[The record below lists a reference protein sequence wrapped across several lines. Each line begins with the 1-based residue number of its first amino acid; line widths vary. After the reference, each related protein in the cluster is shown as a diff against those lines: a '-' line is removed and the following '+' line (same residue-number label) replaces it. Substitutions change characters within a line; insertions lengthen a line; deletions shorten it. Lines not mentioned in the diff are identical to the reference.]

1 MGLYGR
7 QPPLHSWG
15 GLTGASLQSSHTFPR
30 SPEARRVSGTFPAS
44 SKQGRSTSVYH
55 PGQPPQRQG
64 SVPSAHAH
72 HFSSRANGWVDG
84 ASVYPGQQRQ
94 GSVPSAYA
102 PPRANGWVDGASSM
116 AFYVPEQ
123 QSFQFGAPPGS
134 RGVTASPLVRES
146 TVRERQLASGER
158 PPLQQCG
165 PPHLGNYTG
174 GSGTNV
180 GPLSLPGTGSGAG
193 TGSGSSGEAGR
204 DSMLGSG
211 SSGGGGGI
219 GGGSR
224 MQWASSG
231 SSSTARGS
239 ALHQP
244 VMGESTQQI
253 GGEVGDPNDPHQ
265 QLQPL
270 LSERKAAPGPPGL
283 PLEAEALQGF
293 GLLDDD
299 HSWPAHHP
307 TGHSDPL
314 GFDPLGDDLA
324 LPLPPLPSSSE
335 GFRTAGPAEEQGFG
349 AHGEGAT
356 THMAYLPSEH
366 AQHTSSG
373 HPSRLDGDPWVH
385 LPHGGGLPAADA
397 DVDSSLLRCSVFGM
411 PSHASASVDELPSN
425 ETFELSRRLVLGH
438 SLLQSLYEASDLS
451 VQHRQAQAAAAR
463 SIMHT
468 RGGGGGQASG
478 QRPGGGSALYE

>member
-1 MGLYGR
+1 MGLYGGR
-7 QPPLHSWG
+7 PPLHSWG
-15 GLTGASLQSSHTFPR
+15 GLMGASFQSSHTFPR
-30 SPEARRVSGTFPAS
+30 SPEARRVSGTFQQGSGAS
-44 SKQGRSTSVYH
+44 VH
-55 PGQPPQRQG
+55 PGQQQQQQQG
-64 SVPSAHAH
+64 SVPSAYAH
-72 HFSSRANGWVDG
+72 HFSPRANGWVDG
-84 ASVYPGQQRQ
+84 ASVYPGQQQQ

-253 GGEVGDPNDPHQ
+253 GGEAGAPNDPHQ
-265 QLQPL
+265 QPLPL
-270 LSERKAAPGPPGL
+270 LSEKKAAPGPPDP
-283 PLEAEALQGF
+283 PLEADALMGF

-307 TGHSDPL
+307 TDHSDPL
-314 GFDPLGDDLA
+314 GFGPLGDDLA
-324 LPLPPLPSSSE
+324 LPLPPLPSGSE
-335 GFRTAGPAEEQGFG
+335 GFRTAGLAQGQG
-349 AHGEGAT
+349 YGVHGEGAT
-356 THMAYLPSEH
+356 TPMAYLPSEQR

-373 HPSRLDGDPWVH
+373 HPSRPDGDPRVH
-385 LPHGGGLPAADA
+385 LPHGEGLPAAAA
-397 DVDSSLLRCSVFGM
+397 DMDGSLLCCSVFGL
-411 PSHASASVDELPSN
+411 PSHAPASVDELPSN

-468 RGGGGGQASG
+468 RGGGGGGGGPASG
-478 QRPGGGSALYE
+478 QRPGGGSAWYE